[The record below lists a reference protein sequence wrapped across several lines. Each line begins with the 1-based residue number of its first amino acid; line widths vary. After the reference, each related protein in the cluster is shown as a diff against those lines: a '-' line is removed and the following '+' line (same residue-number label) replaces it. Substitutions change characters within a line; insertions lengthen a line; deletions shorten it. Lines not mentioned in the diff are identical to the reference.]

1 MAVNHLRKVMEGT
14 VRSRRHNMFFNKR
27 QREACSASE
36 PSALYQLSNPG
47 FLGGYGKK
55 DSIVISELMEN
66 VFHKYF
72 HEVSVV
78 VRITGS
84 SAIIIFPCRLT
95 PS

>member
-1 MAVNHLRKVMEGT
+1 MRKVMGGT
-14 VRSRRHNMFFNKR
+14 VRTKRHNMFFNKR
-27 QREACSASE
+27 ERESCSATN
-36 PSALYQLSNPG
+36 PSPLSLLSNPG

-55 DSIVISELMEN
+55 DDIVINELMEN

-72 HEVSVV
+72 DEVSVV

-84 SAIIIFPCRLT
+84 SATIIFPCRLT